1 MLGLLSS
8 LWNTYYSTIAYFF
21 DPPCIMALSLA
32 VFTIVTWL
40 LSSSHCHVFGGLSYS
55 LTSTFFIWFVSSCAK
70 VLVLIKGGVWYWDN
84 RDNCIF
90 CLRYTDRLTTLLT
103 WPICSIIRR
112 QMLNSCSDQREPVLW
127 QDLWLKLIHISSR
140 SPTFWQFG
148 SCDPPDREWMI
159 FSIYSACNKLVIMWV
174 IRVHSVDMDHLEEL
188 LRDAILHGQP
198 LSRRPWKK
206 ILIMVEGVYRCCRWL
221 TVC

>member
-1 MLGLLSS
+1 
-8 LWNTYYSTIAYFF
+8 
-21 DPPCIMALSLA
+21 
-32 VFTIVTWL
+32 
-40 LSSSHCHVFGGLSYS
+40 
-55 LTSTFFIWFVSSCAK
+55 
-70 VLVLIKGGVWYWDN
+70 
-84 RDNCIF
+84 
-90 CLRYTDRLTTLLT
+90 
-103 WPICSIIRR
+103 
-112 QMLNSCSDQREPVLW
+112 MLNSCSDQREPVLW

-148 SCDPPDREWMI
+148 SCDQPDREWMT

-188 LRDAILHGQP
+188 LRDAVLHGQP

-221 TVC
+221 TVCYVIIFVTKLYLWWICHGSAFWHEWIVSPLCFCSSIRTG